1 MTIHFVHEFKE
12 RFILARVSVLSYGT
26 KCAQNHIC
34 FILVHAGVPRIMD
47 ETLPQTYVHVVLEV
61 SSRHKTHSL
70 GHIPDSSVMGRQWA
84 AHSTKEPHYERLS
97 H

>member
-26 KCAQNHIC
+26 KGTQNPIC

-47 ETLPQTYVHVVLEV
+47 GTLPQTSVQVVLEV
-61 SSRHKTHSL
+61 SPRHKTHSL
-70 GHIPDSSVMGRQWA
+70 GRIPDSSVMGRQWA
-84 AHSTKEPHYERLS
+84 VPSTKERRYKRRS